1 MTERF
6 VLSFGAGAALLSA
19 LVFGLCAAGLAR
31 APWLFAALVLAALP
45 LMYFRIPG
53 SPRHESARYGAATVR
68 ERALF
73 WIVVVP
79 FALVYLANAAAP
91 EISPDGAGYHL
102 GLVRSYFHH
111 GGFSRITTDLFASFP
126 QGCEMLFLVAYA
138 AGRHSAA
145 ALVHCSFLLALPAAM
160 ISYGRRFGL
169 GPAAT
174 LAALLVFVSP
184 VVGIDGSSAYV
195 DVALA
200 FAGFACFYC
209 LEIWAD
215 QPGHGTRMLVVAGLM
230 AGFAFSVKY
239 TGAAV
244 IAFAAIYVAIRGRQ
258 SGPRLWRPMVALLLP
273 AFLMAAPWLI
283 KNWIFVDNPVS
294 PFFNRLFPNPYV
306 YISFED
312 DLRRA
317 MRHMN
322 GVAINLKTA
331 LELTVRGG
339 LLQGTLGPVFLLAPI
354 GLIAAVDARGRR
366 VLGAVAFLG
375 LPWFSNIGTR
385 FLIPALPFVAL
396 SICIALKSRPRI
408 AAAIV
413 VMNAIAC
420 WPWVLERYCDPFNW
434 RLTRFPVA
442 AALRITPEGEFLAA
456 NAPDVRFAQLLQD
469 RVPENGVVYT
479 AQPIMRAYTDR
490 TILLNYAAAL
500 NLRLSDTL
508 LTAIKPANQPSVQ
521 VSFRFPP
528 RELRRIR
535 FVATGESEVWS
546 VHEIQLD
553 AGHVTASANVWDAR
567 FAIDGQLATSWRSW
581 QPVRPGMY
589 LEVSLPPGN
598 ETGFVSFRTR
608 PGDPLPPLTLDAQL
622 PSGEWRTLSS
632 SPVLKT
638 DIPVLDLRS
647 QAMAELRRCGVT
659 HVLIHDDEP
668 LGPDFKTH
676 QAEWNVRLAGEA
688 LPVRL
693 YSILAEVSIDRTREL
708 RNNTR

>member
-19 LVFGLCAAGLAR
+19 LVFGLCAAGLAQT
-31 APWLFAALVLAALP
+31 AWLFSALPLAALP
-45 LMYFRIPG
+45 LFYFRIPG
-53 SPRHESARYGAATVR
+53 GRPEFQPVGFGQRT
-68 ERALF
+68 LF
-73 WIVVVP
+73 WAIALP
-79 FALVYLANAAAP
+79 FALVYLVNAAAP

-102 GLVRSYFHH
+102 GLVRHYFYH

-145 ALVHCSFLLALPAAM
+145 ALVHCSFLFALPAAM

-174 LAALLVFVSP
+174 VAALLVFVSP

-215 QPGHGTRMLVVAGLM
+215 QPGNSTHMLVVAGLL
-230 AGFAFSVKY
+230 AGFAFAVKY
-239 TGAAV
+239 TGATV
-244 IAFAAIYVAIRGRQ
+244 IVFAAIYVALRGRRF
-258 SGPRLWRPMVALLLP
+258 GPRLWRPIAALLIP
-273 AFLMAAPWLI
+273 AFVMAAPWLI
-283 KNWIFVDNPVS
+283 KNWIVVGNPVS

-317 MRHMN
+317 MRHLN
-322 GVAINLKTA
+322 GVTLNWKTP
-331 LELTVRGG
+331 LELAVRGG
-339 LLQGTLGPVFLLAPI
+339 LLQGTLGPVFLLTPI
-354 GLIAAVDARGRR
+354 GLVAAAGSRGRR
-366 VLGAVAFLG
+366 LLGAAAVLG

-385 FLIPALPFVAL
+385 FLIPALPFFAL
-396 SICIALKSRPRI
+396 SIGIALMSRPRI

-413 VMNAIAC
+413 ILNAVAC
-420 WPWVLERYCDPFNW
+420 WPWVLDRYCDRYNW
-434 RLTRFPVA
+434 RLTRFPLS
-442 AALRITPEGEFLAA
+442 AALRITPERQFLETY
-456 NAPDVRFAQLLQD
+456 APDIRFAQLLQD
-469 RVPENGVVYT
+469 RMPDNGVVYT

-490 TILLNYAAAL
+490 TILLNYAGAL

-508 LTAIKPANQPSVQ
+508 AAAIKPANQPSVQ

-528 RELRRIR
+528 RQLRRIR
-535 FVATGESEVWS
+535 LVATGDSAIWS
-546 VHEIQLD
+546 VHEIQLG
-553 AGHVTASANVWDAR
+553 ASAAIASANIWDAR
-567 FAIDGQLATSWRSW
+567 FAADGQLATSWRSW

-589 LEVSLPPGN
+589 LEFSLPGGN
-598 ETGFVSFRTR
+598 EAGFVSFRTR
-608 PGDPLPPLTLDAQL
+608 PADPLPPLTLDAQL

-638 DIPVLDLRS
+638 DVPVPDLRG
-647 QAMAELRRCGVT
+647 QAIAELRRCGVT

-668 LGPDFKTH
+668 LGPDFKAH
-676 QAEWNVRLAGEA
+676 RAEWNVDLAGEA
-688 LPVRL
+688 PPVRL
-693 YSILAEVSIDRTREL
+693 YSISAEESIDRTREL